1 MPSAKTK
8 QNRESKTLTSRRE
21 EISEQQENKRSQ
33 LASTANKAT
42 EAPVLGWP
50 ARPWQP
56 TMHRGCGGGET
67 PREETSHRV

>member
-21 EISEQQENKRSQ
+21 EISEQNEGNKQLQ
-33 LASTANKAT
+33 LASTANKDT

-50 ARPWQP
+50 ARP
-56 TMHRGCGGGET
+56 
-67 PREETSHRV
+67 